1 MKGREYSQKKER
13 PDPFFPFIVLSSFPS
28 FFFFSV
34 LLSYPFVLFFSETE
48 RPERERE
55 AD

>member
-1 MKGREYSQKKER
+1 VRETERRAKER
-13 PDPFFPFIVLSSFPS
+13 RNPILFPFIVLSSFPS

-34 LLSYPFVLFFSETE
+34 LLSSPSVLFFSETE
-48 RPERERE
+48 RPERERG